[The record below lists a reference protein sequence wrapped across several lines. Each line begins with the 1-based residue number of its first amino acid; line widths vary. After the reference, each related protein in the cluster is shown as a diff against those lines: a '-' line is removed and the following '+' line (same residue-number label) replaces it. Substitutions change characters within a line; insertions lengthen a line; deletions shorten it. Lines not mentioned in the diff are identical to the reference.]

1 MYVAAQSFKSSNGI
15 IYRMGDIID
24 TSTFD
29 SFTSQ
34 EKAKCRKKK
43 DDSDKLPE
51 SKPAL
56 GDMLGT
62 GINGGIDD
70 DFDTPW

>member
-1 MYVAAQSFKSSNGI
+1 MYVAAQSFKSSKGI
-15 IYRMGDIID
+15 VYRMGDIIE
-24 TSTFD
+24 TSIFD

-43 DDSDKLPE
+43 NDSDKLPQ
-51 SKPAL
+51 SQPAL

-62 GINGGIDD
+62 GNTGGIDD
-70 DFDTPW
+70 DLDTAW